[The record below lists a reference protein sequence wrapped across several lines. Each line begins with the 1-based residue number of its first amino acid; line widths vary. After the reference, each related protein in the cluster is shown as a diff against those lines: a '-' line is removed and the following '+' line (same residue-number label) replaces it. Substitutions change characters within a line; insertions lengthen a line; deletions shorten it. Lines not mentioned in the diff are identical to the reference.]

1 MMNINGKT
9 IALLSG
15 AVLLS
20 AGALHA
26 APPEPGAPPPFRGKP
41 GEGPGKMGRRPGKG
55 PGMMGPMR
63 PGMMRPGAARGAA
76 MWRAF
81 SLLDEAE
88 RKKMLELQRNDP
100 DKFFAEMRKL
110 SAEFEKQEQAR
121 LKKLQCLIDK
131 YRNSTDKAERE
142 RLKAEL
148 TKMERA
154 QFDKRIAGLT
164 RTVES
169 TKRRLALMEQGLK
182 ERKEKADAI
191 VDARVEALLSGEI
204 PVAPAFPPA
213 HMRQGPP
220 RQGPPHQGP
229 RK

>member
-1 MMNINGKT
+1 MRKINCKG

-20 AGALHA
+20 TGALWA
-26 APPEPGAPPPFRGKP
+26 APPEQGAPPHFRNKQ
-41 GEGPGKMGRRPGKG
+41 GEGPGKMARRPGMG
-55 PGMMGPMR
+55 PGMR
-63 PGMMRPGAARGAA
+63 QGAARGAA

-81 SLLDEAE
+81 SQLDENE

-100 DKFFAEMRKL
+100 DKFFAEMRRL
-110 SAEFEKQEQAR
+110 SAEFEKREQAR
-121 LKKLQCLIDK
+121 LQKLQCLIDK
-131 YRNSTDKAERE
+131 YRTSTDKAERD

-148 TKMERA
+148 TKMEKA

-204 PVAPAFPPA
+204 PVAPSYPA
-213 HMRQGPP
+213 PHMRQGPP
-220 RQGPPHQGP
+220 RQGPPRQGQP

>member
-1 MMNINGKT
+1 MMNINRQT
-9 IALLSG
+9 IALLFG

-20 AGALHA
+20 TGALWA
-26 APPEPGAPPPFRGKP
+26 APPEQGAPPPFQGRQ

-55 PGMMGPMR
+55 PGMMR
-63 PGMMRPGAARGAA
+63 PGMRPGAARGAA

-100 DKFFAEMRKL
+100 DKFFAEMRRL

-131 YRNSTDKAERE
+131 YRTSTDKAERE
-142 RLKAEL
+142 RLKTEL

-204 PVAPAFPPA
+204 PVAPAYPA
-213 HMRQGPP
+213 PHMRQGPP
-220 RQGPPHQGP
+220 RQGPPRQGP
-229 RK
+229 PRQ

>member
-1 MMNINGKT
+1 MRNIRSKG

-20 AGALHA
+20 TGALWA
-26 APPEPGAPPPFRGKP
+26 DQPEQGAPPPFRNKQ
-41 GEGPGKMGRRPGKG
+41 GEGPGKMGRRPG
-55 PGMMGPMR
+55 MMR
-63 PGMMRPGAARGAA
+63 PGMRQGAARGAA

-100 DKFFAEMRKL
+100 DKFFAEMRRL
-110 SAEFEKQEQAR
+110 SAEFEKREQAR
-121 LKKLQCLIDK
+121 LQKLQCLIDK
-131 YRNSTDKAERE
+131 YRTSTDKAERE

-148 TKMERA
+148 TKMEKA

-204 PVAPAFPPA
+204 PVAPAYPAPP

-220 RQGPPHQGP
+220 RQGPP

>member
-1 MMNINGKT
+1 MMNIKSKG

-20 AGALHA
+20 TGALWA
-26 APPEPGAPPPFRGKP
+26 APPEQGAPPFQGKQ
-41 GEGPGKMGRRPGKG
+41 GDGPGRMGRRPGKG
-55 PGMMGPMR
+55 PGMMR
-63 PGMMRPGAARGAA
+63 PGMRPGAARGAA

-100 DKFFAEMRKL
+100 DKFFAEMRRL

-131 YRNSTDKAERE
+131 YRTSTDKAERE
-142 RLKAEL
+142 RLKTEL
-148 TKMERA
+148 TKMEKA

-204 PVAPAFPPA
+204 PVAPAYPA
-213 HMRQGPP
+213 PHMRQGPP
-220 RQGPPHQGP
+220 RQGPPRQGP
-229 RK
+229 PRQ

>member
-1 MMNINGKT
+1 MKINSKG

-20 AGALHA
+20 AGALWA
-26 APPEPGAPPPFRGKP
+26 APPEQGAPPPFQGRP
-41 GEGPGKMGRRPGKG
+41 GEGPGGMARRLGKG
-55 PGMMGPMR
+55 PGMMMR
-63 PGMMRPGAARGAA
+63 PGMRPGAARGAA

-100 DKFFAEMRKL
+100 DKFFSEMRRL

-131 YRNSTDKAERE
+131 YRTSTDKAERK
-142 RLKAEL
+142 RLKTEL
-148 TKMERA
+148 TKMEKA

-169 TKRRLALMEQGLK
+169 TKRRLVLMEQGLK

-191 VDARVEALLSGEI
+191 VEARVEALLSGEI

-220 RQGPPHQGP
+220 RQGPHQGP

>member
-1 MMNINGKT
+1 
-9 IALLSG
+9 
-15 AVLLS
+15 
-20 AGALHA
+20 
-26 APPEPGAPPPFRGKP
+26 
-41 GEGPGKMGRRPGKG
+41 
-55 PGMMGPMR
+55 
-63 PGMMRPGAARGAA
+63 MMRPGAARGAA

-131 YRNSTDKAERE
+131 YRTSTDKAERE

-204 PVAPAFPPA
+204 PVNPVYPAP

-220 RQGPPHQGP
+220 RQGPPRQGP
-229 RK
+229 PRN